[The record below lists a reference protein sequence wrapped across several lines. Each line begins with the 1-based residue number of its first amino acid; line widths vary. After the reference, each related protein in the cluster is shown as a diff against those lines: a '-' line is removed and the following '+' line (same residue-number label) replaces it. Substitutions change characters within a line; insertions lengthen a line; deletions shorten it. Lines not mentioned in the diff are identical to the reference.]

1 MTEEQDNTLA
11 NTLPEVTVSRYRN
24 EHIYEDQRDF
34 VEDCQDLI
42 ESLNNFDGTQ
52 ESQAMVDEEIL
63 DMYSYA
69 VERKMNTSVEALS
82 KISDN
87 LFDRVEA
94 YTEAME
100 ETGQLPSKKENR
112 KLKRS
117 VKKDKKGIKKI
128 ARKVKSLS
136 RQSEKTMGKA
146 NENATIFSQD
156 NIEYMILPDSERNKM
171 LNVIKQE
178 YKDAKNFVKE
188 YEETHPE
195 AKKRYDSRFD
205 EQIIETPSR
214 DYTENVSAIM
224 SSGHSKIHDR
234 IAAFRERRDTESVA
248 RAEIVESMRAD
259 NLRLQQRREALAEL
273 TGVRPIAPQ
282 YNFVDKHYN
291 CEDIAVKTEEK
302 APSQTPVKQSFIGR
316 LRDVFS
322 TQHV

>member
-1 MTEEQDNTLA
+1 MAEEQDNTQG

-52 ESQAMVDEEIL
+52 ESQAMIDEEIL
-63 DMYSYA
+63 DMYSWA
-69 VERKMNTSVEALS
+69 VERKMNNSATALYE
-82 KISDN
+82 ISDN
-87 LFDRVEA
+87 LFDRIEA
-94 YTEAME
+94 YADTMK
-100 ETGQLPSKKENR
+100 ETGQLPSKKEN
-112 KLKRS
+112 KELKRG
-117 VKKDKKGIKKI
+117 VRKDKRGIKKI
-128 ARKVKSLS
+128 ARKVKSLKK
-136 RQSEKTMGKA
+136 QSERTMGKA

-171 LNVIKQE
+171 LNVIKKE
-178 YKDAKNFVKE
+178 YKGAKNFVKE
-188 YEETHPE
+188 YEESHPGV
-195 AKKRYDSRFD
+195 KKRYDSRAE
-205 EQIIETPSR
+205 EQAIETPTQ
-214 DYTENVSAIM
+214 DYTENVSTIM

-316 LRDVFS
+316 FKDVFS
-322 TQHV
+322 AQHA